1 MQFEI
6 HPLDS
11 SFDRDQFDCGTDVLN
26 KFLKSHARQ
35 NQDKGVSRTFVAVEA
50 GDKKKRVLGFYTQSM
65 AQVDLSSFPEGI
77 QKKLPRHPV
86 PAARVGRL
94 AADITPDIT
103 TSGRGLGKFLVV
115 DALKRVK
122 AVSGQIGVYVV
133 IVEAKDQAAKDFYLK
148 LGFTSSVVDPMTLFY
163 PVASIL
169 D

>member
-11 SFDRDQFDCGTDVLN
+11 SFNRDQFDCGTDLLN

-35 NQDKGVSRTFVAVEA
+35 NQDKGVSRTFVATEA

-77 QKKLPRHPV
+77 QKRLPRHPV
-86 PAARVGRL
+86 PAAHVGRL
-94 AADITPDIT
+94 AVDVT
-103 TSGRGLGKFLVV
+103 TRGQGLGKFLVV
-115 DALKRVK
+115 DALRRVK
-122 AVSGQIGVYVV
+122 AVCGQIGVYAV
-133 IVEAKDQAAKDFYLK
+133 IVDAKDQAAKDFYLK
-148 LGFTSSVVDPMTLFY
+148 LGFTPSLADPMTLFY

-169 D
+169 E